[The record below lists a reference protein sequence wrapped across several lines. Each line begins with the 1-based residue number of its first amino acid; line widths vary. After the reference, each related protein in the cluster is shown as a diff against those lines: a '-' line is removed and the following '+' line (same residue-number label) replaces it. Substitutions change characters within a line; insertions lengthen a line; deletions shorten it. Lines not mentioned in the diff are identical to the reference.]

1 MHSNGES
8 EIRADLDE
16 QRGRRGFEEAIRRE
30 PFEAEEVEV
39 YEASRRRRRITTIT
53 TKATAKE

>member
-8 EIRADLDE
+8 EIRVDLDE
-16 QRGRRGFEEAIRRE
+16 QRGKRGFEEAIRRE
-30 PFEAEEVEV
+30 PFEAEV